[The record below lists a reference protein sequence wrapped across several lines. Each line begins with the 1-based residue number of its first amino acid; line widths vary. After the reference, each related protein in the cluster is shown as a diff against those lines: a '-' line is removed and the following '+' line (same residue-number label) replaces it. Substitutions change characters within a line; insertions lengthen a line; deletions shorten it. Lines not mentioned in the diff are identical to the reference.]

1 MLFTLL
7 SIFTQLNTEPENK
20 SSEVT
25 EVTEIQKSDI
35 SDNPIKQSKI
45 NKPKPYN
52 FDTIMQEEINKL
64 KRTNNEF

>member
-7 SIFTQLNTEPENK
+7 SLYTQFNTEPENK
-20 SSEVT
+20 SS

-35 SDNPIKQSKI
+35 SDNPIKQPKI
-45 NKPKPYN
+45 NKPKPQN

-64 KRTNNEF
+64 KNKK